1 MQTERDVRDSHTLSD
16 GLVDVPVPRSREM
29 NGYATIPI
37 SSSTSVSSPSSFA
50 PVGAN
55 FIEHRVSKMDTL
67 AGVAIKYGVEV
78 ADIKRMNGLVTDRQM
93 FARKSLQI
101 PLPGRHPPSPV
112 MSNGSTQK
120 GEKSRQPQ
128 SRDIV
133 DSLQSL
139 KLKPSPR
146 RLSPAMCSLQGY
158 YGLTQSNKNQLPE
171 GTEMSVFKS
180 GKSLMFED
188 DAKFLESPASN
199 PVHSR
204 LQKTPNLDNG
214 FSLDNGHASE
224 NINELDGWIRRR
236 KSDADPSFHTPEILL
251 KEEGTGSAFSGRAG
265 KGLALRPKL
274 GSRTDLDD
282 GRQNTSL
289 GSDSLI
295 GDVSPSVQKSSS
307 ATNLSESENISSIWP
322 ASKWSLKPDVIARP
336 IFDGFQKPLAAWR
349 NKAALD

>member
-1 MQTERDVRDSHTLSD
+1 MRDTHSLSD
-16 GLVDVPVPRSREM
+16 GPVSRSREM

-37 SSSTSVSSPSSFA
+37 SPASVSSPSSFT
-50 PVGAN
+50 PVGVN

-78 ADIKRMNGLVTDRQM
+78 ADIRRMNGLVTDLQM

-101 PLPGRHPPSPV
+101 PLPGRHPPSPA
-112 MSNGSTQK
+112 MSNGSTQN
-120 GEKSRQPQ
+120 GEKTRRHQP
-128 SRDIV
+128 RDIV

-158 YGLTQSNKNQLPE
+158 YGLTQSNKSKLPE

-180 GKSLMFED
+180 GKTLTFED
-188 DAKFLESPASN
+188 DSPSDPLHN
-199 PVHSR
+199 QH
-204 LQKTPNLDNG
+204 QKTLNLVNG
-214 FSLDNGHASE
+214 DISD
-224 NINELDGWIRRR
+224 NINDVDGSMRRR
-236 KSDADPSFHTPEILL
+236 QKSDAEQPCFHRPEILL
-251 KEEGTGSAFSGRAG
+251 KEEGGGGLFSGRAG

-282 GRQNTSL
+282 GRKNSSSS
-289 GSDSLI
+289 GCDSLA
-295 GDVSPSVQKSSS
+295 GDVSLSVRKSSS
-307 ATNLSESENISSIWP
+307 ASNLIEPENISSIWP
-322 ASKWSLKPDVIARP
+322 TSKWSLKPDAIARP
-336 IFDGFQKPLAAWR
+336 IFDGFQNPLAAWR